1 MLVFHSSWFLVPDS
15 LLMLERALLPYFIPE
30 DLFLLQEDR
39 KPLSTSAAAPETR
52 GTAGTSATPSA
63 PATTAPSS
71 EAPSSSPTPP
81 TPSPELIFGKNLK
94 NMLVLVQD
102 PAHRVMERADGLLL
116 KDILK
121 AVGYTFEDVAI
132 VNIANCKQEQDWQT
146 VNQLSY
152 THLFSFGVNH
162 PKLPATTALEPY
174 KLENSGD
181 KKFLL
186 TDSLAVLR
194 AERGRKISLW
204 NLLKQIFV

>member
-1 MLVFHSSWFLVPDS
+1 MLKD
-15 LLMLERALLPYFIPE
+15 RALLPYFIPE
-30 DLFLLQEDR
+30 ELFLLQEDR
-39 KPLSTSAAAPETR
+39 KPLSADTTDSEAVAGSKAP
-52 GTAGTSATPSA
+52 PSS
-63 PATTAPSS
+63 PAPS
-71 EAPSSSPTPP
+71 PD
-81 TPSPELIFGKNLK
+81 LIFGKNLK
-94 NMLVLVQD
+94 NMLILVQD
-102 PAHRVMERADGLLL
+102 PAHPVMERADGLLL

-132 VNIANCKQEQDWQT
+132 VNIAHCRQEQDWQA
-146 VNQLSY
+146 VNQLPY
-152 THLFSFGVNH
+152 THLFSFGVHH

-194 AERGRKISLW
+194 AERGRKINLW